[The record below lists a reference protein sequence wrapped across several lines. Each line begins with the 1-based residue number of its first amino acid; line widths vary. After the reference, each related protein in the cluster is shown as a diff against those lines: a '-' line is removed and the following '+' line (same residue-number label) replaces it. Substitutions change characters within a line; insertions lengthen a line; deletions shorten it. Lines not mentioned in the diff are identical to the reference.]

1 MGEIAV
7 SAKLENAGD
16 RVAFEQGYHDE
27 SSIRSTAVTGI
38 VDTGAVTLVL
48 PQNVVE
54 RLDLKT
60 RRTVVVTYADDR
72 KEERPVAG
80 PLTIEVCDRFMS
92 TDCIVGPPLSEPLIG
107 QVVLESLDLIADCA
121 QTDSA
126 AQNAG
131 LSVVESE
138 VNGACSSSSGTPRR
152 RPAMRGSTAFRSRM
166 RRRCLPTTCYC
177 PCWTTNMAA
186 AKSGGFRKAERTT
199 GNCWSSCILGES
211 WKIAPWSVSSLHGVQ
226 RLGNDDATN

>member
-27 SSIRSTAVTGI
+27 SGIRHTEVRGI
-38 VDTGAVTLVL
+38 VDNGTVTLIL

-54 RLDLKT
+54 RLGLKT

-80 PLTIEVCDRFMS
+80 PVTIEIGDRFMS

-107 QVVLESLDLIADCA
+107 QVVLESLDLIADCTK
-121 QTDSA
+121 QT
-126 AQNAG
+126 
-131 LSVVESE
+131 LLPR
-138 VNGACSSSSGTPRR
+138 TPDY
-152 RPAMRGSTAFRSRM
+152 P
-166 RRRCLPTTCYC
+166 LL
-177 PCWTTNMAA
+177 NL
-186 AKSGGFRKAERTT
+186 K
-199 GNCWSSCILGES
+199 
-211 WKIAPWSVSSLHGVQ
+211 
-226 RLGNDDATN
+226 

>member
-27 SSIRSTAVTGI
+27 SKIRSTEVTGI

-54 RLDLKT
+54 RLGLKT

-80 PLTIEVCDRFMS
+80 PVTIEVCDRFMS

-121 QTDSA
+121 KQT
-126 AQNAG
+126 
-131 LSVVESE
+131 LLPR
-138 VNGACSSSSGTPRR
+138 TPDY
-152 RPAMRGSTAFRSRM
+152 P
-166 RRRCLPTTCYC
+166 LL
-177 PCWTTNMAA
+177 NL
-186 AKSGGFRKAERTT
+186 K
-199 GNCWSSCILGES
+199 
-211 WKIAPWSVSSLHGVQ
+211 
-226 RLGNDDATN
+226 

>member
-27 SSIRSTAVTGI
+27 SRIRNTAVTGI

-54 RLDLKT
+54 RLGLKT

-80 PLTIEVCDRFMS
+80 PVTIEVCDRFMS

-121 QTDSA
+121 KQT
-126 AQNAG
+126 
-131 LSVVESE
+131 LLPR
-138 VNGACSSSSGTPRR
+138 TPDY
-152 RPAMRGSTAFRSRM
+152 P
-166 RRRCLPTTCYC
+166 LL
-177 PCWTTNMAA
+177 NL
-186 AKSGGFRKAERTT
+186 K
-199 GNCWSSCILGES
+199 
-211 WKIAPWSVSSLHGVQ
+211 
-226 RLGNDDATN
+226 

>member
-16 RVAFEQGYHDE
+16 RVAFEQGYHDA
-27 SSIRSTAVTGI
+27 SRIRRTEVTGI

-54 RLDLKT
+54 RLGLKT

-80 PLTIEVCDRFMS
+80 PVTIEVCDRFMS

-121 QTDSA
+121 KRT
-126 AQNAG
+126 
-131 LSVVESE
+131 LLPR
-138 VNGACSSSSGTPRR
+138 TPDY
-152 RPAMRGSTAFRSRM
+152 P
-166 RRRCLPTTCYC
+166 LL
-177 PCWTTNMAA
+177 NL
-186 AKSGGFRKAERTT
+186 K
-199 GNCWSSCILGES
+199 
-211 WKIAPWSVSSLHGVQ
+211 
-226 RLGNDDATN
+226 